1 MNASSGAAR
10 EFLRNIPKLYGVRA
24 LFWMHFH
31 GAVLAPFYT
40 QWGGLSLTEMMLL
53 NSWFMLWSF
62 ALEVPTGAVADFL
75 GRRISLALGALT
87 AAIAAV
93 VYASHPSIY
102 LFLAGEVLFAI
113 AYTLQS
119 GADEALAYDSLKAG
133 GQESSAARVFARME
147 SYKLGGIVIAAAS
160 GGLIAAH
167 LGLAWP
173 LRLYVIPALLGCGLA
188 LTLKDVQA
196 PVAKQAGRSYLAL
209 IRDAGRYFAGHA
221 LLLRWGAEIALSNAL
236 AFGVIWL
243 YQPLLLQLGMPV
255 KHLGWFH
262 AAVCIAQILALSSF
276 SKLERGLKSKR
287 AVLALATTL
296 AASGALAAAFAEQ
309 LWLAMLALLFA
320 FGFGL
325 PRMAIFSALTNQ
337 MIPSEERA
345 TTLSFLSML
354 RTFAIVVM
362 NPALGALADVK
373 PAYAFFAIG
382 GGLALIGL
390 ATQIDERRLHTT
402 PDRLRVPDRLRERRR
417 RTDA

>member
-1 MNASSGAAR
+1 MTASAASGR
-10 EFLRNIPKLYGVRA
+10 EFLRNIPKLYGVRT
-24 LFWMHFH
+24 LFWMHFQ

-75 GRRISLALGALT
+75 GRRVSLALGAFT
-87 AAIAAV
+87 AAIAAI
-93 VYASHPSIY
+93 VYASHPSVY

-133 GQESSAARVFARME
+133 AQESSAASVFARME
-147 SYKLGGIVIAAAS
+147 SYKLGGIVLAAAA
-160 GGLIAAH
+160 GGFIAVH

-173 LRLYVIPALLGCGLA
+173 LRLYAIPALLGCALA
-188 LTLKDVQA
+188 LTLKDVHA
-196 PVAKQAGRSYLAL
+196 PVARNSDRSYLAL
-209 IRDAGRYFAGHA
+209 IRDAGRYFAGHK
-221 LLLRWGAEIALSNAL
+221 LLVRWGAEIALSNAL

-243 YQPLLLQLGMPV
+243 YQPLLLELGLPV
-255 KHLGWFH
+255 QHLGWFH

-296 AASGALAAAFAEQ
+296 AALGALTAAFADR

-320 FGFGL
+320 FAFGL

-354 RTFAIVVM
+354 RTLAIVIM
-362 NPALGALADVK
+362 NPALGALADAE
-373 PAYAFFAIG
+373 PAYAFIAIG

-390 ATQIDERRLHTT
+390 ATQIDERRMHVTA
-402 PDRLRVPDRLRERRR
+402 D
-417 RTDA
+417 